1 MRLDDIAKALA
12 KALDCEV
19 RGAPETEISRV
30 WPIETAGAGD
40 LSFIANVRYGRY
52 LKTTQASALIL
63 SPDMDD
69 VDVPTLRTPE
79 PYLAFA
85 QALRLFHIPP
95 PRLDG
100 IHPTAVVAED
110 ARIGPGASI
119 GPYVVI
125 EGEVEIGAD
134 ATIGAGTWIGHAVK
148 IGDRFHAYPR
158 VTIREQVRIG
168 DDVILHSGAV
178 LGDDG
183 FGFVPSSAGKLE
195 KIVQT
200 GTVVIG
206 NEVEIGCNTT
216 VDRAA
221 VGETK
226 IGNGVKIDNLVQIA
240 HGCEIGDHTVVA
252 GLAGLAGST
261 RVGSWVQVGGQVGT
275 SGHQYIGDAVRIAAR
290 SGVIG
295 DVEAGAVIGGY
306 PAMPISKWRRA
317 VAGFPRL
324 GEILR
329 RLRRLERAVEAAKS
343 GDDTP

>member
-1 MRLDDIAKALA
+1 MRLDEIA
-12 KALDCEV
+12 KALDCEL

-30 WPIETAGAGD
+30 WPVETAKRGD
-40 LSFIANVRYGRY
+40 LSFIANARYGRY
-52 LKTTQASALIL
+52 LSSTQASALIL
-63 SPDMDD
+63 SPKMDD
-69 VDVPTLRTPE
+69 VDVPTLRTSE

-85 QALRLFHIPP
+85 MALRLFYTPP
-95 PRLDG
+95 PRPDG

-125 EGEVEIGAD
+125 DGAVRIGAD
-134 ATIGAGTWIGHAVK
+134 ATIGAGSWIGHGVT
-148 IGDRFHAYPR
+148 IGDRFKAYPH
-158 VTIREQVRIG
+158 VTIREHVRIG
-168 DDVILHSGAV
+168 DDVILHSGVAV
-178 LGDDG
+178 GDDG

-195 KIVQT
+195 KILQT

-216 VDRAA
+216 IDRAA
-221 VGETK
+221 VGETE

-240 HGCEIGDHTVVA
+240 HGCMIGDHTVVA

-275 SGHQYIGDAVRIAAR
+275 SGHQYIGDGVRIAAR

-329 RLRRLERAVEAAKS
+329 RLRRLERAMEDEES
-343 GDDTP
+343 GGDTS